1 MPGYLMQL
9 VKKRR
14 ETQLPIMN
22 WLSLP
27 N

>member
-9 VKKRR
+9 VNTRR
-14 ETQLPIMN
+14 ENQLPIMN